1 MEVMAAGRKWRL
13 PRLWQ
18 AAALLVAA
26 LFTPMR
32 VWAVNLVEVGFPDGI
47 LIWSGLM
54 WVLALG
60 TWLLAVWWGGE
71 PRGVTS
77 AVFWFMVAIG
87 SLGTLMRDTPGGVA
101 GMSALALILA
111 IVAYRL
117 RGVPTYQWLTSWA
130 VLFALLTPI
139 GLAGKSMLSR
149 PESQVQPAAAVAV
162 GEFKETPD
170 VLILVFDALGSSTV
184 LERFYD
190 YDSIY
195 LDRFRTA
202 GLGVSDSMTANYN
215 FTHLSLSSF
224 YRMDYPLL
232 EGQSAGD
239 AEWADLLRAIRGDN
253 PLVEAFQSQ
262 GYRFLM
268 VESSW
273 SGAQC
278 SRYVDICIR
287 GVWPDTPT
295 ATAVRR
301 SLFGALPIPALV
313 EAMAPANLNSIAWL
327 ESDLE
332 SYLSNDQP
340 EIMFVHL
347 FLPHAPLRLDS
358 NCEYRRDGGLGHM
371 AVVAPV
377 HSASDAEKRKRL
389 YVDQVRCAE
398 RVIRGVTE
406 LVGDRAI

>member
-1 MEVMAAGRKWRL
+1 
-13 PRLWQ
+13 
-18 AAALLVAA
+18 
-26 LFTPMR
+26 
-32 VWAVNLVEVGFPDGI
+32 
-47 LIWSGLM
+47 
-54 WVLALG
+54 
-60 TWLLAVWWGGE
+60 
-71 PRGVTS
+71 
-77 AVFWFMVAIG
+77 
-87 SLGTLMRDTPGGVA
+87 
-101 GMSALALILA
+101 
-111 IVAYRL
+111 
-117 RGVPTYQWLTSWA
+117 

-149 PESQVQPAAAVAV
+149 PESQVQPAEAVAV

-190 YDSIY
+190 YDSTY

-215 FTHLSLSSF
+215 FTHLSLASF

-253 PLVEAFQSQ
+253 PLVDAFQSQ

-273 SGAQC
+273 SGSQC
-278 SRYVDICIR
+278 SRDVDICIR

-301 SLFGALPIPALV
+301 SLFGALPIPKLS
-313 EAMAPANLNSIAWL
+313 EAEAPANLNSIAWL

-332 SYLSNDQP
+332 SYLSNDLP

-358 NCEYRRDGGLGHM
+358 NCEYRSDGGLGHM

-377 HSASDAEKRKRL
+377 HSASDAEIRKRL

-398 RVIRGVTE
+398 RVIREVAE
-406 LVGDRAI
+406 LVGDGAILIVFGDHGPDSQRQSYVAPEAWSDSDIEERFRVFFATNATECGLLDVASLVNVGRALLSCLSGSPPTLADDRYFIASLDRTPLREIRLESGVRP